1 MTLETISLSG
11 TAATRGGSLGRARSD
26 ALARW
31 LTGWLGSIAR
41 AGVDDP
47 KGHIARMLNE
57 TAYLHAIESHA
68 PDLLEEIESMARG
81 AELPLELVLAG
92 QLMDEEWEYRR
103 VALGRPRPGKCTSF
117 AIRDQGS
124 TWIGQNMDLDPFT
137 DGHQLLLTIAATP
150 AEPAA
155 LVFTVGGMVALMG
168 VNASGVVVCVN
179 ALPDLPGRPEGLPVA
194 FVIRKLLQQS
204 SADAADAW
212 LAGVPHA
219 TPQHYLIA
227 DPTKICSVEVTMSGF
242 HAAAAADATRI
253 FHTNHALAVEA
264 DPISPAYRENSLSRL
279 NALVTRLALGEV
291 TAERATA
298 ALASRDDPDHPICR
312 PLRNSSDPAANT
324 TSFTTGAMVCELDP
338 TGTIRS
344 WFSAGPPSERGFA
357 AALLKG

>member
-194 FVIRKLLQQS
+194 FVIRKRFSNRARTLPTPGLRVFRTRRRSIIS
-204 SADAADAW
+204 SPIRQKFARSKSRCPAF
-212 LAGVPHA
+212 
-219 TPQHYLIA
+219 TRRPQRMQLVFFIQIMRWRSRPIPYRQPIA
-227 DPTKICSVEVTMSGF
+227 R
-242 HAAAAADATRI
+242 TR
-253 FHTNHALAVEA
+253 
-264 DPISPAYRENSLSRL
+264 
-279 NALVTRLALGEV
+279 
-291 TAERATA
+291 
-298 ALASRDDPDHPICR
+298 SRD
-312 PLRNSSDPAANT
+312 
-324 TSFTTGAMVCELDP
+324 
-338 TGTIRS
+338 
-344 WFSAGPPSERGFA
+344 
-357 AALLKG
+357 